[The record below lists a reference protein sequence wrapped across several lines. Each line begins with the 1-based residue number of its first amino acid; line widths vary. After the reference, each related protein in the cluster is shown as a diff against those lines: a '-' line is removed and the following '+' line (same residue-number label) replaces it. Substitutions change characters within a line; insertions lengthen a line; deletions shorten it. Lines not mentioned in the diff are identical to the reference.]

1 MAVFVRYLYLCGV
14 IWCVCVVF
22 GICLV
27 CVLWCHMV
35 GGEGWVYEH
44 DKVPVLNATSHEF

>member
-1 MAVFVRYLYLCGV
+1 MRYLCLCGV

-22 GICLV
+22 AWFV
-27 CVLWCHMV
+27 FMWCHMV